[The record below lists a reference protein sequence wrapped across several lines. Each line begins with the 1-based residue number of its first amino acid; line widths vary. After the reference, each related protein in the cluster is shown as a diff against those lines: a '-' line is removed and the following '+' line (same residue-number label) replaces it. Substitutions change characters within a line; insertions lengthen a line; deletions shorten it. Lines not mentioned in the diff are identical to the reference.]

1 MKIIKNIFLLLIVFL
16 SSCQED
22 EVLNLRNYPDVKI
35 FISAL
40 NSKDASIGNYSATYN
55 EDRELC
61 VDAEVGFKIELA
73 QPTLSDVI
81 VNLSYDLENI
91 SDDKVRL
98 PKQIILPVGSAEYIV
113 KLDDLSFMTDL
124 TEQTYGIK
132 VKVAS
137 IEGVDGAMQDLSPV
151 SLKINKEA
159 FSTSLQLISSEDTY
173 TFNRIY
179 ANGQIIND
187 DKMTFTFK
195 ASLTKVLDKDIEV
208 GFTVGNLT
216 EQQQSSFS
224 FSPATIT
231 IPAGNLTSDE
241 ITCNISDDFLLENS
255 NDENYNITLSANPLV
270 ENQFVDVT
278 SNKNQILVNINKS
291 SNILQQIEQGNNW
304 LMIGRDGWIVTN
316 GEGVKGNPQSV
327 VDDRNDTGISLNG
340 GRFAFSAK
348 LPGKANVDF
357 MEINCGQYYY
367 FPREIRISTSEDGS
381 VWKSLGTMQVA
392 RLGSY
397 RNSSIFIKFLAPV
410 SSQYFKYEVTGSN
423 SFTNQVTDFKLYI
436 K

>member
-151 SLKINKEA
+151 SLKINKPKIRKQ
-159 FSTSLQLISSEDTY
+159 SQWQSQLQ
-173 TFNRIY
+173 
-179 ANGQIIND
+179 
-187 DKMTFTFK
+187 
-195 ASLTKVLDKDIEV
+195 
-208 GFTVGNLT
+208 
-216 EQQQSSFS
+216 
-224 FSPATIT
+224 
-231 IPAGNLTSDE
+231 
-241 ITCNISDDFLLENS
+241 
-255 NDENYNITLSANPLV
+255 
-270 ENQFVDVT
+270 
-278 SNKNQILVNINKS
+278 
-291 SNILQQIEQGNNW
+291 
-304 LMIGRDGWIVTN
+304 
-316 GEGVKGNPQSV
+316 
-327 VDDRNDTGISLNG
+327 
-340 GRFAFSAK
+340 
-348 LPGKANVDF
+348 
-357 MEINCGQYYY
+357 
-367 FPREIRISTSEDGS
+367 
-381 VWKSLGTMQVA
+381 
-392 RLGSY
+392 
-397 RNSSIFIKFLAPV
+397 
-410 SSQYFKYEVTGSN
+410 
-423 SFTNQVTDFKLYI
+423 
-436 K
+436 